1 MLFSYNA
8 DLLPRLRM
16 TGHIRYSQPWIHFAR
31 RLDEYVLY
39 VIREG
44 NMYLRENEL
53 EYHLKAGDFFLLE
66 PGLQHVGTK
75 KASCDYFYAHF
86 THPEL
91 CRVDDEASAMAEL
104 AEKRRQSLIS
114 YNLDAADPTDS
125 LTYLP
130 KHFHLSGGEHRSST
144 FLHSFL
150 LQTAHEH
157 LMAEMAVRDRRI
169 NRSEAA
175 VDQLVQYLNRNYT
188 KRLTSQ
194 ELAERFEMNFD
205 YLNRVFSAMT
215 GSSIFSY
222 INMLRINNA
231 KQLIASTDLAFSEVA
246 YLVGIRDRYYFSR
259 LFKKLTGMSPTEY
272 YKKARGQ

>member
-44 NMYLRENEL
+44 NMYLRENGL

-66 PGLQHVGTK
+66 PGLQHVGTR
-75 KASCDYFYAHF
+75 KASCDYFYTHF

-91 CRVDDEASAMAEL
+91 RRVEDEAAAMAEL

-125 LTYLP
+125 VTYLP
-130 KHFHLSGGEHRSST
+130 KHFHLSGGEHRSLLRSAVACYEAREEHYKRRAST

-157 LMAEMAVRDRRI
+157 LMAEMAVRDRRL

-215 GSSIFSY
+215 GSP
-222 INMLRINNA
+222 
-231 KQLIASTDLAFSEVA
+231 
-246 YLVGIRDRYYFSR
+246 FSR
-259 LFKKLTGMSPTEY
+259 TSTC
-272 YKKARGQ
+272 

>member
-44 NMYLRENEL
+44 NMYLRENGL

-66 PGLQHVGTK
+66 PGLQHVGTR
-75 KASCDYFYAHF
+75 KASCDYFYTHF

-91 CRVDDEASAMAEL
+91 RRVEDGAAAMAEL

-125 LTYLP
+125 VTYLP
-130 KHFHLSGGEHRSST
+130 KHFHLSGGDFST
-144 FLHSFL
+144 L
-150 LQTAHEH
+150 
-157 LMAEMAVRDRRI
+157 
-169 NRSEAA
+169 
-175 VDQLVQYLNRNYT
+175 
-188 KRLTSQ
+188 
-194 ELAERFEMNFD
+194 
-205 YLNRVFSAMT
+205 
-215 GSSIFSY
+215 
-222 INMLRINNA
+222 
-231 KQLIASTDLAFSEVA
+231 
-246 YLVGIRDRYYFSR
+246 
-259 LFKKLTGMSPTEY
+259 
-272 YKKARGQ
+272 

>member
-8 DLLPRLRM
+8 DILPRLRM

-66 PGLQHVGTK
+66 PGFQHVGTR

-91 CRVDDEASAMAEL
+91 CRADDEAAAMAEL

-130 KHFHLSGGEHRSST
+130 KHFHLPGGEHRS
-144 FLHSFL
+144 L
-150 LQTAHEH
+150 LRSAVACYEAREEHYKRRPPPSCTASCS
-157 LMAEMAVRDRRI
+157 RPRT
-169 NRSEAA
+169 N
-175 VDQLVQYLNRNYT
+175 
-188 KRLTSQ
+188 TSWPRWPC
-194 ELAERFEMNFD
+194 AT
-205 YLNRVFSAMT
+205 A
-215 GSSIFSY
+215 
-222 INMLRINNA
+222 
-231 KQLIASTDLAFSEVA
+231 ASTAPRPQST
-246 YLVGIRDRYYFSR
+246 SWCS
-259 LFKKLTGMSPTEY
+259 T
-272 YKKARGQ
+272 

>member
-44 NMYLRENEL
+44 NMYLRENGL

-66 PGLQHVGTK
+66 PGLQHVGTR
-75 KASCDYFYAHF
+75 KASCDYFYTHF

-91 CRVDDEASAMAEL
+91 RRVEDGAAAMAEL

-125 LTYLP
+125 VTYLP
-130 KHFHLSGGEHRSST
+130 KHFHLSGGEHRSLLRSAVACYEAREEHYKRRAST

-157 LMAEMAVRDRRI
+157 LMAEMAVRDRR
-169 NRSEAA
+169 
-175 VDQLVQYLNRNYT
+175 LNRL
-188 KRLTSQ
+188 RPPWTSSCSIST
-194 ELAERFEMNFD
+194 ETTPRSSRAAR
-205 YLNRVFSAMT
+205 YRSA
-215 GSSIFSY
+215 
-222 INMLRINNA
+222 LR
-231 KQLIASTDLAFSEVA
+231 
-246 YLVGIRDRYYFSR
+246 
-259 LFKKLTGMSPTEY
+259 
-272 YKKARGQ
+272 

>member
-44 NMYLRENEL
+44 NMYLRENGL
-53 EYHLKAGDFFLLE
+53 EYNLKAGDFFLLE
-66 PGLQHVGTK
+66 PGLQHVGTR
-75 KASCDYFYAHF
+75 KASCDYFYTHF

-91 CRVDDEASAMAEL
+91 RRVEDGAAAMAEL

-125 LTYLP
+125 VTYLP
-130 KHFHLSGGEHRSST
+130 KHFHLSGGEHRSLLRSAVACYEAREEHYKRRAST

-157 LMAEMAVRDRRI
+157 LMAEMAVRDRRL

-175 VDQLVQYLNRNYT
+175 VDQLVQYLNRNYP
-188 KRLTSQ
+188 RSSR
-194 ELAERFEMNFD
+194 AAR
-205 YLNRVFSAMT
+205 YRSA
-215 GSSIFSY
+215 
-222 INMLRINNA
+222 LR
-231 KQLIASTDLAFSEVA
+231 
-246 YLVGIRDRYYFSR
+246 
-259 LFKKLTGMSPTEY
+259 
-272 YKKARGQ
+272 